1 MDYQD
6 EGEEIINNQFNQ
18 ICDIMLKTKLKSFT
32 SSLEMVYF
40 NGPKYRELTNETLFP
55 FFCVIIYKT
64 SFCLLTLQN
73 KKKSLVVFK
82 AYGSALFFSKFVY
95 IFFVCT
101 KSKPLIP
108 LDKISRLICETP
120 FNFDCDYL

>member
-55 FFCVIIYKT
+55 VT
-64 SFCLLTLQN
+64 SKICHQKL
-73 KKKSLVVFK
+73 KSNLAQIK
-82 AYGSALFFSKFVY
+82 SISAKLEWIKILRFV
-95 IFFVCT
+95 
-101 KSKPLIP
+101 
-108 LDKISRLICETP
+108 
-120 FNFDCDYL
+120 